1 MAATTRNRVVAVAGA
16 GVLAMASTLLP
27 SFTGTE
33 AIKKHEDVR
42 YAAYYD
48 AVRVPTICY
57 GSTRD
62 VYIGQ
67 RANPQECDKRLAD
80 DLMVAHRGLV
90 RSVKRPITQGQYDAL
105 VSFTFNVGTGALHN
119 STLVR
124 KLNAGDCHGAAREFD
139 RWNKAT
145 KPDGTVVVLRGLTTR
160 RADERRMFE
169 QGCSAW

>member
-1 MAATTRNRVVAVAGA
+1 MAKITNRVVAVAGA
-16 GVLAMASTLLP
+16 GVLALAGTLLP
-27 SFTGTE
+27 SLKGTE

-48 AVRVPTICY
+48 AVQVPTICY

-67 RANPQECDKRLAD
+67 RADPQECDKRLRE
-80 DLMVAHRGLV
+80 DLMVAHRGVV
-90 RSVKRPITQGQYDAL
+90 RSVKRPITQSQYDAL
-105 VSFTFNVGTGALHN
+105 VSFTFNVGTSALHN

-124 KLNAGDCHGAAREFD
+124 KLNAGDCLGAAREFS
-139 RWNKAT
+139 RWDKAT
-145 KPDGTVVVLRGLTTR
+145 KPNGTVVVLRGLTTR